1 MRVPYYREI
10 ELTISR
16 QNVIDQVA
24 AMLYAAGIVHDN
36 EEVIDI
42 EFKEVLNKG
51 VTLSPIK
58 ICLKR
63 HQEVDLI
70 EHI

>member
-1 MRVPYYREI
+1 MRVPDYREI

-70 EHI
+70 QHI